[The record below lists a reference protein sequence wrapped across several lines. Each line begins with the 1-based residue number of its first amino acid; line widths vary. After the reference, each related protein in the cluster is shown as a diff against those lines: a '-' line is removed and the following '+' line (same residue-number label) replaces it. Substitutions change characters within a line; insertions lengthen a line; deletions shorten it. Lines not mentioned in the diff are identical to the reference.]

1 MWIARVGHLHME
13 GVLVS
18 VGIDGDR
25 LYSHPPRGLD
35 DSTGD
40 FAAIGDQNALEHAG
54 PRPRNA
60 GPWALRRR
68 AGIVNA
74 TLYGFAAYPTKTPG
88 LRGAAGRS
96 RQMRT
101 TDCARRRPA
110 RTRQHA
116 LAPPAHGVGDDPLQN
131 LGVDVAVIG
140 ERPRREAGVVGA
152 ARSKLIP
159 DRSMASTSARTFP
172 IAPAGMVSPSRMR
185 HC

>member
-1 MWIARVGHLHME
+1 MKTMPAFAERDGKRLALGEKAVSRMHRLGAALAAGVDDLVDDEIALGGRRRPDVDRRVGHLHMK

-40 FAAIGDQNALEHAG
+40 FAAVGDQNALEHAG

-88 LRGAAGRS
+88 LRGAAGR
-96 RQMRT
+96 
-101 TDCARRRPA
+101 
-110 RTRQHA
+110 
-116 LAPPAHGVGDDPLQN
+116 
-131 LGVDVAVIG
+131 
-140 ERPRREAGVVGA
+140 
-152 ARSKLIP
+152 
-159 DRSMASTSARTFP
+159 
-172 IAPAGMVSPSRMR
+172 
-185 HC
+185 